1 MTEPR
6 DHDYDQDHDQDYD
19 QREYGTVEKDLSSV
33 VSQVQKLVGQY
44 HDMRLEVSHL
54 SEKIPENL
62 DVRMIQMELQLKQ
75 ILADL
80 ESQYVSQKKFERYKV
95 EHDQMRYLM
104 YGFIIMIMTSVVG
117 AWLALIV
124 HNAAAIVK

>member
-6 DHDYDQDHDQDYD
+6 DYDQDHDQDYD

-33 VSQVQKLVGQY
+33 VSQVQKLVDQY
-44 HDMRLEVSHL
+44 HDIRFEVSHL

-62 DVRMIQMELQLKQ
+62 DVRIIQMELQLKQ
-75 ILADL
+75 IIDNL
-80 ESQYVSQKKFERYKV
+80 ESQYVSQKEFERYKV
-95 EHDQMRYLM
+95 EHAQMRYLM
-104 YGFIIMIMTSVVG
+104 YGFIVMIMTSVVG

-124 HNAAAIVK
+124 HNAAAVVK